1 MAELAGLALGVVGV
15 AGLYSV
21 TLQVFEQISD
31 AANFNRDLETQQ
43 AKLKAALTSLRL
55 WGAGTG
61 FTTDGALLPDHHAVF
76 DDGRILY
83 DVQSALFC
91 IKDACSQL
99 RSTFDKSA
107 AGSGNDPR
115 ARVKKKIASAGKRL
129 RWAFQEKTKVED
141 VLNQVICLVGLLY
154 QIARPKDAASLESDA
169 KLNEILSTSHE
180 QSRRVADELIRQAKE
195 LQLSKQKD
203 IETWLDA
210 PRTNLV
216 YHAALSKALPGTCQ
230 WITEDPLL
238 RQWTTPSPS
247 PPAASAQCVWLYSRI
262 AGAGKTVAASKFVE
276 SLKNEPS
283 RHVAYYFG
291 THETSTNHGFNGI
304 VRSWIRQLTRCY
316 GWEDVEVAYDASIED
331 DKPVDPWTILR
342 SMLTRNTSTY
352 LVLDGLD
359 EVEDRNGKYTTT
371 ARSDFLRTLVA
382 TIRETATHLL
392 IVSRYEQDIEQV
404 FRSRNSEQ
412 EEPIMSP
419 SEIQL
424 EQTAIDIERVA
435 HHQLLKMFPA
445 WTEDQRQNIVA
456 AVVKKADGMFVLLY
470 AFLEQLSEGS
480 ACHDVQSSVSQP
492 LSGHSNTD
500 MLQQAY
506 QSKVGQI
513 LSLPPAVRDLC
524 LRVLLWV
531 QQSAR
536 PLKIGELL
544 DILQVMSRKG
554 EDAFEIPRIQNLAD
568 LNSRLLQHCQIF
580 LSLRSDSEHF
590 FHRTLHLAHYSV
602 KEFLQCTGSLENSKF
617 RYWKLFQSGQLANS
631 YLATACLTYLLQS
644 DFAKYPAKPMPGA
657 SAGVY
662 EYDEGFRDI
671 LKRKHMFYDY
681 AASFWWKHL
690 DLACRKPDLVAFI
703 KSGMATTKSEVGDT
717 NVRDMLKQV
726 DQLEQLLE
734 VISPGKAKGYDKF
747 LPLDTTLQNLCLEFL
762 GLGGDNGCCNYKIWM
777 HYHLGLWKTA
787 NDDYLDTARDLLE
800 YPTRMFEPDW
810 ASKPHWR
817 VIDFYMWQSH
827 LLSTY
832 RNHRKLRLQS
842 RLLEAMCMHSTALA
856 AILVEEGA
864 DINFTWPDHRQTL
877 EIYSAK
883 HRTSAAPLFFHVW
896 LTHFG
901 ASTELNKPVF
911 PVLIPINGTVFRA
924 GGGGWFNPR
933 VLWGF
938 LYGNVLQRKV
948 LNAWRF
954 DEPGPY
960 DSGISDLDTIR
971 AMIFWHIEINN
982 RSLFHPSAVHAA
994 VLNIQAMTENRIEML
1009 KLLFVNGGDAN
1020 IRPWLRP
1027 VATFVSDEMAVR
1039 ETLWEM
1045 LSQLLPSNG
1054 VSTGRTFASLLK
1066 LLEHDDRYNFDRED
1080 LIGCLLGK
1088 DALNYNSAGWIK
1100 QEKLQLAARRG
1111 DEDEVKKLLDNGL
1124 NVNRCGPWYGSA
1136 LYVAAFTGKLRIVT
1150 LLLDHNADPNIAVE
1164 TRILPLELERDFR
1177 WAGLRHKFLANTDAR
1192 YTPLQAASA
1201 QGHLAVVKILLDRG
1215 ADVNQNEGQSG
1226 TPLYF
1231 AVRAAVPRYLAAEW
1245 ALERSKG
1252 EKLQYWK
1259 DLNNKDRKKSALLIR
1274 FLVNRGA
1281 DVNRP
1286 GGRYGTSL
1294 QAACVNGEA
1303 GVVVYLLKMK
1313 ADPNIVGGEWGTA
1326 LQAALVHHPDPDVEA
1341 VSTGTVYDPDD
1352 APFAFPRGIRL
1363 YAIFVLLFRIFPL
1376 TDLVELATRKSPE
1389 DKALLLAYALLES
1402 GGADPTILA
1411 GPWGSAIHAA
1421 AYYGSWPALR
1431 LLLDSK
1437 YSTPTARTTAVNTPG
1452 SRLGLAINGPL
1463 ISGRWDKAM
1472 LLLRDARAEYRY
1484 LPLFA
1489 FRMRN
1494 IAVSTFQRLIWVL
1507 GIYWAMHDA
1516 LVVVAVVALATA
1528 VGVPVYLA
1536 WEEMDRRAREW
1547 DPRLGG
1553 LWMLFSL
1560 LAAGWV
1566 TNMRQNWSED
1576 SAW

>member
-61 FTTDGALLPDHHAVF
+61 FTTDGTLLPDHHVVF
-76 DDGRILY
+76 DDERILY

-99 RSTFDKSA
+99 RSTFDQSA

-141 VLNQVICLVGLLY
+141 LLNQVICLVGLLY

-169 KLNEILSTSHE
+169 KLNEILSTSHGKH
-180 QSRRVADELIRQAKE
+180 QSLPFNMCLGLTS
-195 LQLSKQKD
+195 LQSK
-203 IETWLDA
+203 TWLDA

-230 WITEDPLL
+230 WITEDPVL
-238 RQWTTPSPS
+238 RQWITPFPS
-247 PPAASAQCVWLYSRI
+247 STAASAHCVWLYSQ
-262 AGAGKTVAASKFVE
+262 
-276 SLKNEPS
+276 PS
-283 RHVAYYFG
+283 RHVVHYFG
-291 THETSTNHGFNGI
+291 THETSTSHGFSGI

-316 GWEDVEVAYDASIED
+316 GWEDVEAAYNASIED
-331 DKPVDPWTILR
+331 DKPVDPWAILR
-342 SMLTRNTSTY
+342 SMLTRNAYTY

-359 EVEDRNGKYTTT
+359 EIEDRAGKYTTSG
-371 ARSDFLRTLVA
+371 RSDFIRTLLA
-382 TIRETATHLL
+382 TIRETVTHLL
-392 IVSRYEQDIEQV
+392 IVSRYEQDIDQV

-412 EEPIMSP
+412 EEPILAQ

-435 HHQLLKMFPA
+435 HHQLLKMFPG

-456 AVVKKADGMFVLLY
+456 ALVKKADGMFVLLH

-480 ACHDVQSSVSQP
+480 SYDDVQYAVSQP

-506 QSKVGQI
+506 QSKVEQI

-544 DILQVMSRKG
+544 DILEVTSWKD
-554 EDAFEIPRIQNLAD
+554 EDAFEIPRIQNMAD

-580 LSLRSDSEHF
+580 LSLRSDSEDF
-590 FHRTLHLAHYSV
+590 VHRTLHLAHYSV

-631 YLATACLTYLLQS
+631 YLTTACLTYLLQS
-644 DFAKYPAKPMPGA
+644 DFAKYPAKPISGA
-657 SAGVY
+657 SSGVY

-671 LKRKHMFYDY
+671 LKRRHMFYDY

-703 KSGMATTKSEVGDT
+703 ESGVATTKSKVGDT

-734 VISPGKAKGYDKF
+734 VISPGKATGHEKF
-747 LPLDTTLQNLCLEFL
+747 LPLDTKLQNLCLEFL
-762 GLGGDNGCCNYKIWM
+762 GLRGDNGCCNYKIWM
-777 HYHLGLWKTA
+777 HYHLGIWKTT
-787 NDDYLDTARDLLE
+787 NDDYLDTARDLLKC
-800 YPTRMFEPDW
+800 PTRVLERDW
-810 ASKPHWR
+810 TSKPHWR
-817 VIDFYMWQSH
+817 VIDLYMWQNH
-827 LLSTY
+827 LFGTY
-832 RNHRKLRLQS
+832 RNHRKLRLQN
-842 RLLEAMCMHSTALA
+842 RLLEAMCMHSTAIA

-877 EIYSAK
+877 EIYSAN

-911 PVLIPINGTVFRA
+911 PVLIPVNGTVFRA

-938 LYGNVLQRKV
+938 LYGNVLQRRV
-948 LNAWRF
+948 LSAWRF
-954 DEPGPY
+954 HDPAPY
-960 DSGISDLDTIR
+960 DSVTSELDTIR
-971 AMIFWHIEINN
+971 AMICWHIEINN

-994 VLNIQAMTENRIEML
+994 VLNNQAMTENRTEML
-1009 KLLFVNGGDAN
+1009 KLLSINGGDAN
-1020 IRPWLRP
+1020 VGPWLRP
-1027 VATFVSDEMAVR
+1027 VATFVSDGMAVR

-1054 VSTGRTFASLLK
+1054 VSTGKTFASLLK
-1066 LLEHDDRYNFDRED
+1066 LLEHNDRYNFDRED
-1080 LIGCLLGK
+1080 LIGCLLGE
-1088 DALNYNSAGWIK
+1088 DSLNYNSAGWIK
-1100 QEKLQLAARRG
+1100 QERLQLAARKG

-1124 NVNRCGPWYGSA
+1124 NVNRSGPWYGSA
-1136 LYVAAFTGKLRIVT
+1136 LYVAAYTGKLRIVT
-1150 LLLDHNADPNIAVE
+1150 LLLDQNADPNIAVK
-1164 TRILPLELERDFR
+1164 TRILPLELERDFH
-1177 WAGLRHKFLANTDAR
+1177 WAGLWDKSLTNTDAR

-1201 QGHLAVVKILLDRG
+1201 RGHLAVVKLLLDRG
-1215 ADVNQNEGQSG
+1215 ADVNQNEGQNG

-1245 ALERSKG
+1245 SLERSKG
-1252 EKLQYWK
+1252 ERLQYWK
-1259 DLNNKDRKKSALLIR
+1259 DLNNEDRKKSALLIR
-1274 FLVNRGA
+1274 LLVNRGA

-1286 GGRYGTSL
+1286 GGRYWTPL
-1294 QAACVNGEA
+1294 QVACVSGET
-1303 GVVVYLLKMK
+1303 GVVVYLLKMN

-1352 APFAFPRGIRL
+1352 APFTVPFGIRA

-1376 TDLVELATRKSPE
+1376 TDLVELATQKSAE
-1389 DKALLLAYALLES
+1389 DKGLLLAYALLES

-1411 GPWGSAIHAA
+1411 GSWGSAIHAA
-1421 AYYGSWPALR
+1421 AYYGSWPTLR
-1431 LLLDSK
+1431 LLLDSR

-1452 SRLGLAINGPL
+1452 SKLGLAINGPL

-1472 LLLRDARAEYRY
+1472 LLLRDARAVYRY

-1507 GIYWAMHDA
+1507 GIYWAVHNS

-1528 VGVPVYLA
+1528 AGVPVYMA
-1536 WEEMDRRAREW
+1536 WEEMDRKAREW

-1553 LWMLFSL
+1553 LWMLVSM
-1560 LAAGWV
+1560 LAAGWL
-1566 TNMRQNWSED
+1566 TNVRQTWSED